1 MHIQSSSVHCTSCWI
16 LNLCWL
22 IVWMMTLMLTLM
34 FFSSSYLR
42 FTCRYMSLTI
52 QIWVNRSTVMCV
64 MLAALIWT
72 WWYDT
77 EPYILTRNHS
87 SVSTVII
94 KRAGKKISKRTSSFT
109 LVSMYTVEFAG
120 EQPKTVLLN
129 FNWYLITGVLATW
142 RQLLLFLVALI
153 QEIFHLFETKLNAWF
168 ISQSVWATYLTTWLT
183 HCHLLF

>member
-1 MHIQSSSVHCTSCWI
+1 MLFSKCQAVFFVLNGNRQDGWYLTQSYNQLVHIQSLSVHCTSCWI
-16 LNLCWL
+16 LSLCWL
-22 IVWMMTLMLTLM
+22 IVWMMTLMLTVM

-42 FTCRYMSLTI
+42 FTCRYMSLII

-77 EPYILTRNHS
+77 GPYILTRNHS

-109 LVSMYTVEFAG
+109 LVSMYTVEFSG
-120 EQPKTVLLN
+120 EQHKCCWTS
-129 FNWYLITGVLATW
+129 ID
-142 RQLLLFLVALI
+142 
-153 QEIFHLFETKLNAWF
+153 
-168 ISQSVWATYLTTWLT
+168 IS
-183 HCHLLF
+183 